1 MLRSTRIALAAG
13 AAVAAL
19 GGAGGVAYAH
29 AFGQRYDLPL
39 PLGLYLAG
47 AAAVV
52 TATFLLLARFRA
64 GAPGDVNR
72 LSRPRLR
79 GAIPVLAL
87 LPLRAFGVCGLALI
101 VAAGFFGNQNPFKNF
116 APTAVW
122 VVWWVGTAYLSAFIG
137 NVWPLLN
144 PWTAAVDALRA
155 LKRHRVEPRPGLL
168 RYPQWLGIWPAVALF
183 LLFAWAEL
191 VWEGRDVPHNVAAGA
206 ALYSILTWLGFWVFG
221 RDAWLRGGEAF
232 SVFFAMLGRFAPLRL
247 ERADGRWLWTL
258 RPYAVGLLTLR
269 PLHVSEMV
277 FVLTMLATVTTDGF
291 LETPLWANAVEYLLR
306 PENRAEIPEHQG
318 YFAIAT
324 VAVCA
329 APALFSTVYLGVAGL
344 MAWTAAPM
352 GAAEIACLFVLSLVP
367 IAIAYHLAHYLS
379 FLLLAGQFIV
389 PLVGDPFGWGWDLFG
404 TALYRIDIGIVDT
417 RSIWYTAL
425 IAIVVG
431 HVLAVWLAHE
441 TAFAVLPD
449 AGAARRGQYPMIVL
463 MVAYTAL
470 SLWILAQPIVEPK

>member
-1 MLRSTRIALAAG
+1 LPPEPLLRPSAVLEMWRTPTR
-13 AAVAAL
+13 L
-19 GGAGGVAYAH
+19 GSAMICHCRWASISPAPR
-29 AFGQRYDLPL
+29 QSLP
-39 PLGLYLAG
+39 
-47 AAAVV
+47 
-52 TATFLLLARFRA
+52 RHSCSWRA
-64 GAPGDVNR
+64 SRVGAPGDVNR

-318 YFAIAT
+318 YFRNRYRGGMRRT
-324 VAVCA
+324 GAV
-329 APALFSTVYLGVAGL
+329 
-344 MAWTAAPM
+344 
-352 GAAEIACLFVLSLVP
+352 
-367 IAIAYHLAHYLS
+367 
-379 FLLLAGQFIV
+379 
-389 PLVGDPFGWGWDLFG
+389 
-404 TALYRIDIGIVDT
+404 
-417 RSIWYTAL
+417 
-425 IAIVVG
+425 
-431 HVLAVWLAHE
+431 
-441 TAFAVLPD
+441 
-449 AGAARRGQYPMIVL
+449 
-463 MVAYTAL
+463 
-470 SLWILAQPIVEPK
+470 